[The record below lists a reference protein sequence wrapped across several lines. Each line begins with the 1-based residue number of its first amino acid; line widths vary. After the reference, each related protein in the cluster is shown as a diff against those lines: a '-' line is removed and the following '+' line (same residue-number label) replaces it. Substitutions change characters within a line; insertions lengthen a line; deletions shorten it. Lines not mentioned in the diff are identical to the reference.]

1 MQMRFVLPCLA
12 GLMGAA
18 GVALAARAA
27 HAGNDASLM
36 TAALFLLIHAA
47 ALPGIAALAPAGP
60 NGRWLLGAGLV
71 LALGTLLFSGDLA
84 IRHFGGFRP
93 FPMAAPAGGTAM
105 ILGWLGLCIASLPL
119 LRQTAA

>member
-1 MQMRFVLPCLA
+1 MQMRFALPCLA

-47 ALPGIAALAPAGP
+47 AVTGIAGLAPAGRA
-60 NGRWLLGAGLV
+60 GRWILAAALV
-71 LALGTLLFSGDLA
+71 LALGTVLFSADLA
-84 IRHFGGFRP
+84 IRHFGGSRLFV
-93 FPMAAPAGGTAM
+93 MAAPAGGTLM
-105 ILGWLGLCIASLPL
+105 ILGWIAICLASVPQLPGK
-119 LRQTAA
+119 QD